1 MQKSRKNNR
10 AVGFAL
16 SFMIFSLVL
25 AIIGGVLMF
34 ISTSAQ
40 KSTDTPKAP
49 STEDTP
55 PPKVSCKMSV
65 VIDAGH
71 GGEDGGTSGKNGV
84 TEKELNLKLAFK
96 LRDILEAKGAEVILT
111 RDEDILLY
119 DRNVDFKGRKKS
131 LDLRARLDIAKNNP
145 NSVFISLHMNSFPD
159 EKYNGLQVWYSG
171 NDSRSKILAENIQS
185 SVKNALQPENNRVT
199 KKAGSDIYLLNRA
212 TTPAVLVECGFL
224 SNEEECEALCD
235 EKYQTDLSSAIA
247 DAVFEF
253 IK

>member
-1 MQKSRKNNR
+1 MQKNRNNSR
-10 AVGFAL
+10 ALGFAL
-16 SFMIFSLVL
+16 SFVIFSLVL
-25 AIIGGVLMF
+25 AIIGSVLLF
-34 ISTSAQ
+34 ISIRVQ
-40 KSTDTPKAP
+40 KSSDVPKAP
-49 STEDTP
+49 PTEEAP
-55 PPKVSCKMSV
+55 FPKVSCKMSV

-84 TEKELNLKLAFK
+84 VEKELNLKIAFK
-96 LRDILEAKGAEVILT
+96 LRDILEEKGAEVILT
-111 RDEDILLY
+111 REEDILLY

-171 NDSRSKILAENIQS
+171 NDSRSKILADDIQS
-185 SVKNALQPENNRVT
+185 SVKNALQPENNRST
-199 KKAGSDIYLLNRA
+199 KKAGSNIFLLNRA

-235 EKYQTDLSSAIA
+235 EKYQTALSSAIA
-247 DAVFEF
+247 DAIFDF